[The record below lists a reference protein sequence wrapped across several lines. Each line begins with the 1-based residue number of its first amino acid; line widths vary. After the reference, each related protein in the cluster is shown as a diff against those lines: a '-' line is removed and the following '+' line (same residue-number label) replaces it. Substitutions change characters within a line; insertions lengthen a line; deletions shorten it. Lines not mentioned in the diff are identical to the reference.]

1 MVFGE
6 GMHYSKILLVC
17 VITHASCVGGNR
29 DLVKLRQCYFR
40 SLCVFTC
47 ESIWAYVP
55 ERKQRVAIHQLR
67 SLSKAST
74 VCSYV
79 QSSKF
84 FVLGREINYCWIL
97 RRWLFVWLAFT
108 DLDCG
113 MLVGCSSSKGKYS
126 RHFIKTDK
134 GNMRHGHQLS
144 TNLRHSC
151 KSVKCALDLTS
162 DDCTVRN
169 VLPISSSLQSTRKI
183 VLNAF
188 FFKSDGSKMRKISC
202 F

>member
-1 MVFGE
+1 
-6 GMHYSKILLVC
+6 
-17 VITHASCVGGNR
+17 
-29 DLVKLRQCYFR
+29 
-40 SLCVFTC
+40 
-47 ESIWAYVP
+47 
-55 ERKQRVAIHQLR
+55 
-67 SLSKAST
+67 
-74 VCSYV
+74 
-79 QSSKF
+79 
-84 FVLGREINYCWIL
+84 
-97 RRWLFVWLAFT
+97 
-108 DLDCG
+108 